1 LIAFFGV
8 YKDFLKVSNFQKYI
22 LLSFLISMLVY
33 SSAVNGTISNN
44 FNGFLG
50 VYDLSPI
57 VSFIVTF
64 LIYVMIINAV
74 SRMQRI
80 SGYNIIF
87 GIMFFVSLKSTY
99 HLNYLHTLNTIS
111 TIIIAIC
118 VLFLLINIKNQEKIF
133 IGNSGSFFLGF
144 WIAYFLIQYIN
155 ESFNYLNI
163 YNIKDENFPIIA
175 MALISIPILDTLRI
189 IFLRIYW
196 LYSPF
201 KSDKKWHIHD
211 ILIESGMSHIRTS
224 LFLTII
230 NFFNAILIF
239 LIESNFNSY
248 YLISIYFSVSIF
260 WLLFFEFIRRRFSK
274 INS

>member
-1 LIAFFGV
+1 MGIDEDDLEIIGEIYIPLALN
-8 YKDFLKVSNFQKYI
+8 KKSIESN
-22 LLSFLISMLVY
+22 S
-33 SSAVNGTISNN
+33 
-44 FNGFLG
+44 
-50 VYDLSPI
+50 
-57 VSFIVTF
+57 
-64 LIYVMIINAV
+64 
-74 SRMQRI
+74 
-80 SGYNIIF
+80 
-87 GIMFFVSLKSTY
+87 
-99 HLNYLHTLNTIS
+99 
-111 TIIIAIC
+111 
-118 VLFLLINIKNQEKIF
+118 
-133 IGNSGSFFLGF
+133 
-144 WIAYFLIQYIN
+144 
-155 ESFNYLNI
+155 
-163 YNIKDENFPIIA
+163 NIKDENFPIIA

>member
-1 LIAFFGV
+1 
-8 YKDFLKVSNFQKYI
+8 
-22 LLSFLISMLVY
+22 M
-33 SSAVNGTISNN
+33 
-44 FNGFLG
+44 
-50 VYDLSPI
+50 
-57 VSFIVTF
+57 
-64 LIYVMIINAV
+64 
-74 SRMQRI
+74 
-80 SGYNIIF
+80 
-87 GIMFFVSLKSTY
+87 
-99 HLNYLHTLNTIS
+99 
-111 TIIIAIC
+111 C
-118 VLFLLINIKNQEKIF
+118 VILLINIKNQEKIF